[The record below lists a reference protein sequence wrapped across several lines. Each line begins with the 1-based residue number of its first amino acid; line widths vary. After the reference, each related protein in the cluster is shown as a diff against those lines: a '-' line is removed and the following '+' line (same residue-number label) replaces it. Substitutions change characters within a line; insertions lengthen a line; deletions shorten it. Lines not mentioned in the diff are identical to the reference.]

1 MQKERL
7 RKHIITWSRAREAA
21 EKREE
26 ESERE
31 AAKKREEQDR
41 KGKRQRVEEHGNEAS
56 GREELRASMSTAV
69 DADVG
74 EAHAGQA
81 CVGLEIVPGP
91 TVIAIAEFLLKRALA
106 SLPQLAAK
114 DASITEVDAL
124 CKEENSGSGS
134 PAVDLMNNTACALAN
149 AALQLVSNSVHV
161 DGKGQAGKGKAKKGG
176 KTGGKTAKGKHG
188 KKVELIV
195 LSSEEEEE
203 EEAEPRKVATDEEK
217 SKETYCQFCK
227 MTAKVYHQHK
237 DERLYPNRITFTNF
251 ASGCHVDAGIMFV
264 WALILA
270 LAEMTTCAETR
281 DIVERGLMRYPHVS
295 LGKRLGAGLFGSVHL
310 VKSTLPG
317 FDHPLVVKVAKIP
330 RATNLVHIQQ
340 VIVDLSAGVARE
352 AALMTI
358 AGRREGTC
366 PRVAGL
372 WAPVETVGGIVMEMV
387 TGDLKAAR
395 DASEYNRP
403 FDVRTPPIL
412 AKCAKVLSNLH
423 SVGII
428 HNDLKCDNFLYKVE
442 EGTAEP
448 TIYIGDLGQAT
459 RVNEMAPMRV
469 PGQSRWHPATVLHP
483 SAKALR
489 GTIQAR
495 PEHDVYAFLVMVDD
509 LFRRSPKC
517 FVRKATDPVLWEL
530 CRKIAFR
537 QQYKHDI
544 VLPDMAGLADMFH
557 KARIFVPDAYP
568 KQ

>member
-1 MQKERL
+1 MP
-7 RKHIITWSRAREAA
+7 
-21 EKREE
+21 
-26 ESERE
+26 
-31 AAKKREEQDR
+31 
-41 KGKRQRVEEHGNEAS
+41 
-56 GREELRASMSTAV
+56 GRDGL
-69 DADVG
+69 
-74 EAHAGQA
+74 HAFRP
-81 CVGLEIVPGP
+81 VPGAASVARP
-91 TVIAIAEFLLKRALA
+91 TAIPACAAVRPVNPAVMTRDVAVSPLCLATIPDPPLAPTGACHSVHTKEALHSKGHTGVARA
-106 SLPQLAAK
+106 Q
-114 DASITEVDAL
+114 DASKRPDA
-124 CKEENSGSGS
+124 CCGT
-134 PAVDLMNNTACALAN
+134 PN
-149 AALQLVSNSVHV
+149 AWEAM
-161 DGKGQAGKGKAKKGG
+161 QA
-176 KTGGKTAKGKHG
+176 
-188 KKVELIV
+188 
-195 LSSEEEEE
+195 
-203 EEAEPRKVATDEEK
+203 R
-217 SKETYCQFCK
+217 
-227 MTAKVYHQHK
+227 
-237 DERLYPNRITFTNF
+237 
-251 ASGCHVDAGIMFV
+251 
-264 WALILA
+264 